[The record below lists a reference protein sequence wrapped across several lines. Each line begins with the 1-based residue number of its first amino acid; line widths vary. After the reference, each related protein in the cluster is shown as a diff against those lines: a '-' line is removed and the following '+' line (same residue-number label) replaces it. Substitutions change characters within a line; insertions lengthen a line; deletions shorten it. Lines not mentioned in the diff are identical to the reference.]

1 MSSLRKSNGGKTA
14 AASAPTPAARK
25 TAAGKSA
32 ARKTASRTA
41 SSPAEDAQTMTA
53 EAVNAAANAAE
64 TPESGTA
71 EASATEAIYLS
82 LLSAI
87 MEHRLLAGTKL
98 VEERLCE
105 VTGAS
110 RARIRQVFARLA
122 HEKLVTLVPNR
133 GAFIASPTVEEAH
146 QVFQTRQVIEPEL
159 AATLARHATPAKVRS
174 LQRHVQEEDA
184 ARARGDR
191 AAVIRLSGEFHI
203 LLAEMAGNAI
213 LEKVIRE
220 MVSLTCLIITLYDRP
235 GAPACPEHEHRDLIG
250 AIETRDE
257 SAARALMREHL
268 EHIEGSLDLTVTEV
282 GAPDFYS
289 IFNKG

>member
-1 MSSLRKSNGGKTA
+1 MATTSKKAAPGA
-14 AASAPTPAARK
+14 AAKTPRRAATKAAPKAATK
-25 TAAGKSA
+25 PVPK
-32 ARKTASRTA
+32 
-41 SSPAEDAQTMTA
+41 
-53 EAVNAAANAAE
+53 AAANAAPDDE
-64 TPESGTA
+64 TGQEGAAS

-82 LLSAI
+82 LLYAI

-133 GAFIASPTVEEAH
+133 GAFVSSPSVDEARE
-146 QVFQTRQVIEPEL
+146 VFQARRVVEPALAAEL
-159 AATLARHATPAKVRS
+159 AQRATPAKVRS
-174 LQRHVQEEDA
+174 LRRHAMEEDN

-191 AAVIRLSGEFHI
+191 AAMIRLSGEFHI

-213 LEKVIRE
+213 LEKLIRE

-235 GAPACPEHEHRDLIG
+235 GAPACAEHEHRQLID
-250 AIETRDE
+250 AIEQRD
-257 SAARALMREHL
+257 AARASALMAEHL
-268 EHIEGSLDLTVTEV
+268 EHIEGSLDLSMPDS

-289 IFNKG
+289 IFSKG

>member
-1 MSSLRKSNGGKTA
+1 MSTTRKNAPKAQAAAPSRRQAAAATA
-14 AASAPTPAARK
+14 AARSADAPADEVD
-25 TAAGKSA
+25 G
-32 ARKTASRTA
+32 
-41 SSPAEDAQTMTA
+41 
-53 EAVNAAANAAE
+53 ANH
-64 TPESGTA
+64 
-71 EASATEAIYLS
+71 EAIYLG
-82 LLSAI
+82 LLTAI

-133 GAFIASPTVEEAH
+133 GAFISSPTVEEAR
-146 QVFQTRQVIEPEL
+146 QVFQARRFVEPQL
-159 AATLARHATPAKVRS
+159 AAILAQTATPARVRS
-174 LQRHVQEEDA
+174 LRRHAQEEDR

-213 LEKVIRE
+213 LEKLVRE

-235 GAPACPEHEHRDLIG
+235 GAPACPEHEHRDLID
-250 AIETRDE
+250 AIERGDE
-257 SAARALMREHL
+257 REATARMADHL
-268 EHIEGSLDLTVTEV
+268 LHIEQSLDLSVRDSGV
-282 GAPDFYS
+282 PDFHS
-289 IFNKG
+289 IFARS

>member
-1 MSSLRKSNGGKTA
+1 MSSLRKPTGGKTA
-14 AASAPTPAARK
+14 AASAPTPAGRK
-25 TAAGKSA
+25 TAAGKPGARRTSA
-32 ARKTASRTA
+32 RGAA
-41 SSPAEDAQTMTA
+41 SPAEDAHTMNAA
-53 EAVNAAANAAE
+53 EAAAANAADS
-64 TPESGTA
+64 PENGTA

-235 GAPACPEHEHRDLIG
+235 GAPACPEHEHRELIA
-250 AIETRDE
+250 AIEKRDE
-257 SAARALMREHL
+257 GAARAVMREHL
-268 EHIEGSLDLTVTEV
+268 EHIEGSLDLTVTEA

>member
-1 MSSLRKSNGGKTA
+1 MHNFCHHPPPSRRDIVPEMVTRRKKAADAELPVPQVSGDAVAADASESS
-14 AASAPTPAARK
+14 
-25 TAAGKSA
+25 
-32 ARKTASRTA
+32 
-41 SSPAEDAQTMTA
+41 
-53 EAVNAAANAAE
+53 VNE
-64 TPESGTA
+64 G
-71 EASATEAIYLS
+71 IYQD
-82 LLSAI
+82 LLNAI

-133 GAFIASPTVEEAH
+133 GAFISSPSIEEAR
-146 QVFQTRQVIEPEL
+146 QVFQARRLVEPEL
-159 AATLARHATPAKVRS
+159 AGVLATTATAAQIRGLRRHIR
-174 LQRHVQEEDA
+174 QEDD

-203 LLAEMAGNAI
+203 VLAEMAGNAI
-213 LEKVIRE
+213 LEKLIRE

-235 GAPACPEHEHRDLIG
+235 GAPACPEHEHRMLVD
-250 AIETRDE
+250 AIEQRNT
-257 SAARALMREHL
+257 AQAQATMAEHL
-268 EHIEGSLDLTVTEV
+268 AHIEGSLDLTVRET

-289 IFNKG
+289 IFSKG

>member
-1 MSSLRKSNGGKTA
+1 MATRRKKAVDPVPPQDAPDA
-14 AASAPTPAARK
+14 AAS
-25 TAAGKSA
+25 
-32 ARKTASRTA
+32 
-41 SSPAEDAQTMTA
+41 E
-53 EAVNAAANAAE
+53 AAE
-64 TPESGTA
+64 SSINEG
-71 EASATEAIYLS
+71 IYQD
-82 LLSAI
+82 LLNAI

-122 HEKLVTLVPNR
+122 HEKLVTQVPNR
-133 GAFIASPTVEEAH
+133 GAFISSPSIEEAR
-146 QVFQTRQVIEPEL
+146 QVFQARRLVEPEL
-159 AATLARHATPAKVRS
+159 AGLLASTASATQIRGLRRHIR
-174 LQRHVQEEDA
+174 QEDD

-203 LLAEMAGNAI
+203 VLAEMAGNAI
-213 LEKVIRE
+213 LEKLIRE

-235 GAPACPEHEHRDLIG
+235 GAPACPEDEHLALVN
-250 AIETRDE
+250 AIEQRD
-257 SAARALMREHL
+257 AGGAQALMAEHL
-268 EHIEGSLDLTVTEV
+268 AHIEGSLDLTVRES

>member
-1 MSSLRKSNGGKTA
+1 MATTSKNAAPGA
-14 AASAPTPAARK
+14 AAKSPRRPASKAATKAAPPAPTEEPAGNES
-25 TAAGKSA
+25 AAG
-32 ARKTASRTA
+32 
-41 SSPAEDAQTMTA
+41 
-53 EAVNAAANAAE
+53 
-64 TPESGTA
+64 
-71 EASATEAIYLS
+71 EASATEAIYLG
-82 LLSAI
+82 LLTAI

-133 GAFIASPTVEEAH
+133 GAFVSSPTVDEARE
-146 QVFQTRQVIEPEL
+146 VFQARRVVEPALAAEL
-159 AATLARHATPAKVRS
+159 ALGATPAKVRS
-174 LQRHVQEEDA
+174 LRRHAMEEDN

-191 AAVIRLSGEFHI
+191 AAMIRLSGEFHI

-213 LEKVIRE
+213 LEKLIRE

-235 GAPACPEHEHRDLIG
+235 GAPACAEHEHRQLID
-250 AIETRDE
+250 AIEQRD
-257 SAARALMREHL
+257 AARASALMAEHL
-268 EHIEGSLDLTVTEV
+268 EHIEGSLDLSMPDS

-289 IFNKG
+289 IFSKG

>member
-1 MSSLRKSNGGKTA
+1 MATTSKKAAPGA
-14 AASAPTPAARK
+14 AAKAPRRAATKSTPKAAPK
-25 TAAGKSA
+25 AALK
-32 ARKTASRTA
+32 
-41 SSPAEDAQTMTA
+41 
-53 EAVNAAANAAE
+53 AAANAAPDDE
-64 TPESGTA
+64 TGAEGA
-71 EASATEAIYLS
+71 AGEASATEAIYLS
-82 LLSAI
+82 LLYAI

-133 GAFIASPTVEEAH
+133 GAFVSSPTVDEARE
-146 QVFQTRQVIEPEL
+146 VFQARRVVEPALAAEL
-159 AATLARHATPAKVRS
+159 AQRATPAKVRS
-174 LQRHVQEEDA
+174 LRRHAMEEDN

-191 AAVIRLSGEFHI
+191 AAMIRLSGEFHI

-213 LEKVIRE
+213 LEKLIRE

-235 GAPACPEHEHRDLIG
+235 GAPACAEHEHRQLID
-250 AIETRDE
+250 AIEQRD
-257 SAARALMREHL
+257 AARASALMAEHL
-268 EHIEGSLDLTVTEV
+268 EHIEGSLDLSMPDS

-289 IFNKG
+289 IFSKG

>member
-1 MSSLRKSNGGKTA
+1 MRNFCQHSLH
-14 AASAPTPAARK
+14 
-25 TAAGKSA
+25 
-32 ARKTASRTA
+32 SR
-41 SSPAEDAQTMTA
+41 
-53 EAVNAAANAAE
+53 
-64 TPESGTA
+64 SGTVPEMA
-71 EASATEAIYLS
+71 TRRKKAPDIEPPAPQDGADATATEASVNEGIYQD
-82 LLSAI
+82 LLNAI

-133 GAFIASPTVEEAH
+133 GAFISSPSIEEAR
-146 QVFQTRQVIEPEL
+146 QVFQARRLVEPEL
-159 AATLARHATPAKVRS
+159 AGLLATTATSAQVRGLRRHI
-174 LQRHVQEEDA
+174 QQEDN

-203 LLAEMAGNAI
+203 VLAEMAGNAI
-213 LEKVIRE
+213 LEKLIRE

-235 GAPACPEHEHRDLIG
+235 GAPACPEDEHRMLVD
-250 AIETRDE
+250 AIERHDATQ
-257 SAARALMREHL
+257 AQAIMAEHL
-268 EHIEGSLDLTVTEV
+268 EHIEGSLDLTARET

-289 IFNKG
+289 IFSKG

>member
-1 MSSLRKSNGGKTA
+1 MATTSKKAAPGA
-14 AASAPTPAARK
+14 AAKAPRRPAPKAAPPASNPEEPAGNES
-25 TAAGKSA
+25 AAG
-32 ARKTASRTA
+32 
-41 SSPAEDAQTMTA
+41 
-53 EAVNAAANAAE
+53 
-64 TPESGTA
+64 
-71 EASATEAIYLS
+71 EASATEAIYLG
-82 LLSAI
+82 LLTAI

-133 GAFIASPTVEEAH
+133 GAFVSSPTVDEARE
-146 QVFQTRQVIEPEL
+146 VFQARRVVEPALAAEL
-159 AATLARHATPAKVRS
+159 ALGATPAKVRS
-174 LQRHVQEEDA
+174 LRRHAMEEDS

-191 AAVIRLSGEFHI
+191 AAMIRLSGEFHI

-213 LEKVIRE
+213 LEKLIRE

-235 GAPACPEHEHRDLIG
+235 GAPACAEHEHRQLID
-250 AIETRDE
+250 AIEQRD
-257 SAARALMREHL
+257 AARASALMAEHL
-268 EHIEGSLDLTVTEV
+268 EHIEGSLDLSMPDS

-289 IFNKG
+289 IFSKG

>member
-1 MSSLRKSNGGKTA
+1 MSSLRKPTGGKTA
-14 AASAPTPAARK
+14 AASAPTPAGRK
-25 TAAGKSA
+25 TAAGKPA
-32 ARKTASRTA
+32 ARRTSA
-41 SSPAEDAQTMTA
+41 RGAASPAEDANTMNAA
-53 EAVNAAANAAE
+53 EAAAANAADS
-64 TPESGTA
+64 PENGTA

-235 GAPACPEHEHRDLIG
+235 GAPACPEHEHRELIA
-250 AIETRDE
+250 AIEKRDE
-257 SAARALMREHL
+257 GAARAVMREHL